1 MIKSKKLML
10 SEMNMKHLRIVGY
23 LIGSW
28 AIALGM
34 VYLTKNENL
43 VGLAPVLNYLGY
55 VIEKELKNE
64 GYIKILK

>member
-1 MIKSKKLML
+1 MTNLTL
-10 SEMNMKHLRIVGY
+10 SEVNKKHIRIICY

-43 VGLAPVLNYLGY
+43 VGLAPVLNYLAF
-55 VIEKELKNE
+55 VIEKELKDE
-64 GYIKILK
+64 GYMKVLK